1 MACLLK
7 LPGDGTRGVLTV
19 TTQERDNVIRAD
31 AAVAEQLAALKDRW
45 IVGLHHN
52 WHDHAFRYDPL
63 YDFSMA
69 GADDLI
75 EVDGREVPLIE
86 LDACNFVPA
95 SFHPGGEPFWD
106 LLYVARPVAFKG
118 FPAFLGTVRALYDAG
133 HDVRVLC
140 LCPTP
145 PASEGDSSVLDVRAQ
160 YEDLFHGAERSR
172 FTLLTMDFDYPFPLD
187 LPTLSH
193 FYRSTRVFTHFADD
207 ERRCRVAGYAWATGM
222 PVVGVDAV
230 GSLLPDELRRPPYFY
245 EATTAGDPQAFAT
258 AILAALAGD
267 RAGYDVEATRA
278 QVSEEH
284 TRAALRARLDELFP
298 DAGAAGAPMALDGL
312 NLRLGRHHGLSTGAN
327 RVPMTLGALLDRL
340 DDADDPGLGDA
351 LTTADPELALADT
364 QPEGAAPRRRIALPW
379 RRA

>member
-1 MACLLK
+1 
-7 LPGDGTRGVLTV
+7 
-19 TTQERDNVIRAD
+19 
-31 AAVAEQLAALKDRW
+31 
-45 IVGLHHN
+45 
-52 WHDHAFRYDPL
+52 
-63 YDFSMA
+63 MA

-187 LPTLSH
+187 LATLSH
-193 FYRSTRVFTHFADD
+193 FYRSTQVFAHFADD

-222 PVVGVDAV
+222 SVVGVDAV
-230 GSLLPDELRRPPYFY
+230 GSLLSDELRRPPYFY

-340 DDADDPGLGDA
+340 DDADEPGVCEA
-351 LTTADPELALADT
+351 LTTADPDLALGDT
-364 QPEGAAPRRRIALPW
+364 QPAGAEPRRRIALPW